1 MNSHTVA
8 LVRES
13 WKKVEAIAPAAAAL
27 FYENLFAA
35 DPGLRHLF
43 KNDMRSQG
51 EKLMRMLG
59 LAVSK
64 LDDLPALLPTLEMLA
79 QRHVGYGVQQSH
91 YETVGA
97 AFLKTLEQ
105 GLATD
110 FTPRVRQ
117 AWTEVYAIVAGV
129 MTAAANTAQRRT
141 S

>member
-1 MNSHTVA
+1 MNSDTVA

-13 WKKVEAIAPAAAAL
+13 WKKVEAIAPEAAAL
-27 FYENLFAA
+27 FYQNLFAT
-35 DPGLRHLF
+35 DPSLRQLF

-59 LAVSK
+59 IAISK
-64 LDDLPALLPTLEMLA
+64 LDDLPALLPTLEALA
-79 QRHVGYGVQQSH
+79 QRHVGYGVQQRH

-97 AFLKTLEQ
+97 ALLKTLDQ

-117 AWTEVYAIVAGV
+117 AWKDVYAIVASV
-129 MTAAANTAQRRT
+129 MTTAADNANLKTP
-141 S
+141 